1 MQRTPTRYSFPRSL
15 DPNRYDSFPL
25 YCGLSSP
32 FVVYIDWNPRRIDY
46 FLPPTTR
53 NEILGHFNRDDFRI
67 RTNFGEWSIPQRND
81 VGREYV
87 PPFAFAPIRVFI
99 KDCRKP
105 SSIRRVFEQRGT
117 MLSSLILSC
126 YLSNYS
132 SLLLAFFIEISRSVW
147 LSLAVRSCLY
157 TLMNAVVQR
166 AKAITFNYSAKR
178 TSRLPTNCTA
188 QAINGPYK
196 NRFVSPG
203 IRFSFTC
210 IVKDKRAEEIVGDL
224 SC

>member
-1 MQRTPTRYSFPRSL
+1 MEYSTAKRCWQRVCTSIRLCPDTSFHQRLQKALIHTQS
-15 DPNRYDSFPL
+15 
-25 YCGLSSP
+25 
-32 FVVYIDWNPRRIDY
+32 
-46 FLPPTTR
+46 
-53 NEILGHFNRDDFRI
+53 I
-67 RTNFGEWSIPQRND
+67 RTKR
-81 VGREYV
+81 Y
-87 PPFAFAPIRVFI
+87 
-99 KDCRKP
+99 
-105 SSIRRVFEQRGT
+105 T